1 MCWQEINQYM
11 VLNVLL
17 LVFHFILHII
27 YLFDLWLNK
36 TYIYIN
42 LYLLGHPVSYKVE
55 RGVNG

>member
-27 YLFDLWLNK
+27 YLFDLWMNK
-36 TYIYIN
+36 PTYICWDT
-42 LYLLGHPVSYKVE
+42 LYHIKWK
-55 RGVNG
+55 GV